1 MVARSAQSFRIA
13 KSAETETSSDER

>member
-13 KSAETETSSDER
+13 KSAETETSSDKR